1 MTLLE
6 KDLQKE
12 DTLRFE
18 RRIDMTVEGTK
29 EKTNKWIPLTKDTI
43 PPYWEL
49 VWVTHKR
56 GWVDVCQLG
65 HEEHYWYSREEEWRY
80 EFDSIIAWMPYEE
93 PEPYKAKGD
102 CE

>member
-18 RRIDMTVEGTK
+18 RKIDMTVEGTK

-56 GWVDVCQLG
+56 GWVDVCKLG
-65 HEEHYWYSREEEWRY
+65 HEKHYWYSREEEWRY
-80 EFDSIIAWMPYEE
+80 VFDSIIAWMPYEE
-93 PEPYKAKGD
+93 PEPYKVKGD